1 MEYKWDKD
9 DLEEKYQK
17 AVLLRKDV
25 DAEGYKG
32 MLEILNG
39 ELDFESINIAP
50 NGIENETWK
59 QRKDRYFDYMSGIND
74 GLIEF
79 AASVFSIAKTEDEI
93 FTDIQEKELTLTDK
107 ELVDLGYEIIRTLND
122 KHALRVY
129 REIFNKEFHHAHIMD
144 FEKYFQGASQ
154 QLGGLTTNIHIE
166 HKSYIL
172 ILRNHT
178 AEDVRVIV
186 HEAMHAIINKLFKE
200 NRNGYYFSELEG
212 RFGNRLTS
220 DYLLTHNMVRAGNE
234 LTANE
239 LYSILNESY
248 LLYLNNVLFATSKNS
263 KFRFRDATNALR
275 KYTRFKDSKIS
286 RSDLPYICT
295 KNCFVTTMEILE
307 YLMCLELAT
316 KYPGDPKE
324 QYHKILYAKKHDSS
338 NYLHL
343 VLPVEYD
350 FCNDRVK
357 ALRKLKKYVDKNMIE
372 KEA

>member
-263 KFRFRDATNALR
+263 KFRLRDATNALR

-338 NYLHL
+338 NYLHI